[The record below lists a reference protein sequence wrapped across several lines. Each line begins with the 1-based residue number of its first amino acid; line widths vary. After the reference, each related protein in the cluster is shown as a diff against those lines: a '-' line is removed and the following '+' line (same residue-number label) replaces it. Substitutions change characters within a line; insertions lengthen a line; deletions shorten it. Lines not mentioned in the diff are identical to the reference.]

1 MCRNTPG
8 VKELLLKNDYIVY
21 SSSLHFAVS
30 NQE

>member
-8 VKELLLKNDYIVY
+8 VKELLLKYDYIVY
-21 SSSLHFAVS
+21 FSSLHFVAS